1 MLRARGSA
9 LYILLIVITI
19 LFILGVSL
27 VQMVGFGTTQIKKL
41 GQNTYSHYLA
51 EAGIHLAIQKLEKTF
66 EMPLV
71 KGGQPRP
78 AGGSTSNSAAAGG
91 SGFPEVAASREPM
104 EVNKELLEL
113 LDIDRAREWSR
124 TYDFGNAVVKGS
136 KIRVTAELFGVQKNE
151 FSSYID
157 RVEVVPQ
164 ALEQYRE
171 KSSDD
176 EGGAAPPSPLGG
188 WSGRLKLTSVAE
200 LYGTRSIVEVVKGIK
215 VIDCTPPAPDHT
227 LFVHSNKTEYLKEGK
242 FILSNLTLPDVIQD
256 LLFELGNK
264 INEMLRLQLSDAK
277 TESLGNLSK
286 INDMLTNKL
295 DEGKM
300 SDALKLVYELA
311 QHANDEKIKDTVDN
325 IILSLNPRDWGRVRT
340 NGVLHVYL
348 PFFAAD
354 DIINY
359 FADTSIFGHQRPEI
373 GYLYNDNRLHDP
385 YLSVYTHF
393 EGYIYK
399 NYRRL
404 NPLILGPTKEPQ
416 VVPPQRYTINTRMN
430 YVKRYPEREAVR
442 NLKRLIE
449 HGAKFAHVL
458 YKEKKKL
465 VGTPTQPL
473 DLSGITYCTEDLV
486 LSGPYQGRGL
496 IVTEKNIT
504 IAGDVTAM
512 SPSDMLGIV
521 SLQGQILLRPT
532 YTKIQAGI
540 YSFESLAGLK
550 NQQIDIE
557 GNLACENLNREKMP
571 RYLSC
576 RFDPD
581 LKNHMVD
588 NIVGTISRR
597 DISYRELPVGQD
609 IDEADE
615 P

>member
-1 MLRARGSA
+1 MKRRRASA

-27 VQMVGFGTTQIKKL
+27 VQMVGMGTGQVKKFGK
-41 GQNTYSHYLA
+41 NTLAHYLA
-51 EAGIHLAIQKLEKTF
+51 EAGIHLAIQKMEKTF
-66 EMPLV
+66 DSPLV
-71 KGGQPRP
+71 KGGGPKP
-78 AGGSTSNSAAAGG
+78 APG
-91 SGFPEVAASREPM
+91 SGGPGSPSGVPELAASRDPM
-104 EVNKELLEL
+104 ELNQELLDL
-113 LDIDRAREWSR
+113 LDIDRAREWAR
-124 TYDFGNAVVKGS
+124 TFDFGNAVVKGS
-136 KIRVTAELFGVQKNE
+136 KIRVTAELFGIQKNE
-151 FSSYID
+151 FSTYID

-164 ALEQYRE
+164 SLEQYRE
-171 KSSDD
+171 KAGDE
-176 EGGAAPPSPLGG
+176 EGGTAAPSPLGG

-200 LYGTRSIVEVVKGIK
+200 CDGTRSVIEVIKGIK
-215 VIDCTPPAPDHT
+215 VVDCTPPASDHT
-227 LFVHSNKTEYLKEGK
+227 LFIHSSKTEYLKEGK

-256 LLFELGNK
+256 LLFDLGNK
-264 INEMLRLQLSDAK
+264 INEMLRLQLSDTKAQ
-277 TESLGNLSK
+277 SLDNISK

-393 EGYIYK
+393 EGYVYK

-430 YVKRYPEREAVR
+430 YVKRYPEREAVK
-442 NLKRLIE
+442 NLKRLID
-449 HGAKFAHVL
+449 HGQKYAHVV

-465 VGTPTQPL
+465 FGTPQQPL
-473 DLSGITYCTEDLV
+473 DLSGITYATEDLTIA
-486 LSGPYQGRGL
+486 GPYQGRGL
-496 IVTEKNIT
+496 IVTDKNII
-504 IAGDVTAM
+504 IAGDLTQM
-512 SPSDMLGIV
+512 NSHDMLGLV
-521 SLQGQILLRPT
+521 SLQGQITLKQSH
-532 YTKIQAGI
+532 TKIQAGLYAFDCI
-540 YSFESLAGLK
+540 VGSKS
-550 NQQIDIE
+550 QSVDIV
-557 GNLACENLNREKMP
+557 GNLACETLNREKMP
-571 RYLSC
+571 RYFTC

-581 LKNHMVD
+581 LKNHMTD
-588 NIVGTISRR
+588 NVVGTISRR
-597 DISYRELPVGQD
+597 DISYRELPAGQETR
-609 IDEADE
+609 EAE
-615 P
+615 EK